1 MAIIR
6 KITEPGNALIGSLSG
21 RIVLDEGRGRIVVTE
36 KSGIEKAVQDISG
49 FHFFDDNKV
58 ERSRLG
64 ELGLTTIRDDGTH
77 ANRVG
82 QAQSDKRDGIWSA
95 KPGVDLRDEGI

>member
-21 RIVLDEGRGRIVVTE
+21 RIVLDEGRGKISITE
-36 KSGIEKAVQDISG
+36 PGGQERTRLDI
-49 FHFFDDNKV
+49 
-58 ERSRLG
+58 
-64 ELGLTTIRDDGTH
+64 LGLTTIRSDDTH

-82 QAQSDKRDGIWSA
+82 QASSDLRDGIWSA